1 MQEKNRA
8 ALIALCLGNFVIGTG
23 TLIVPGML
31 PQLSEGL
38 GVSLPVAGQLVTAF
52 AAATCIG
59 APLLAGATSRIDR
72 RVLLI
77 AMQLV
82 FVAGHLG
89 AALLSSFWPMLAV
102 RVLTSVGAALYTA
115 QAASAA
121 ALLVPS
127 AERGR
132 AIAFV
137 FLGWSVASVAGVPL
151 GSYVAAVW
159 GWREGFALVAAG
171 AALGAAGVWLF
182 VPRGLHVQAASAAM
196 WRSLLRDPA
205 AMAIVGVTALF
216 AAAGFGLFAY
226 IVPAAKSFLGASP
239 EMVSGLL
246 GAFGVAGLAGNML
259 AVRYMDRVGP
269 ANVVMFCLVA
279 MLAAHLLWPWSQGS
293 VALVALV
300 MFGCGLGVFACNSSQ
315 QARLAAMAPAAAPVS
330 IALNSSAIY
339 LGQAFGPAAGGILI
353 AHVPGSEGYA
363 LIAAISVPLLA
374 AAIGLSYF
382 ASRRMRAR
390 IPSTSETAHV
400 QGRPVTG

>member
-1 MQEKNRA
+1 MPASGSRA
-8 ALIALCLGNFVIGTG
+8 SLLALCFGNFIIGTG

-31 PQLSEGL
+31 PQLAEGL
-38 GVSLPVAGQLVTAF
+38 GVSLPAAGQLVTAF
-52 AAATCIG
+52 AAATCVG
-59 APLLAGATSRIDR
+59 APLLAGATSRVDR

-82 FVAGHLG
+82 FVAGHLA
-89 AALLSSFWPMLAV
+89 AALISSFWPMLVV

-121 ALLVPS
+121 SLLVPP

-171 AALGAAGVWLF
+171 AAIGAAGIGFL
-182 VPRGLHVQAASAAM
+182 VPRGLRVQAASTAM

-205 AMAIVGVTALF
+205 LMATVGVTALF
-216 AAAGFGLFAY
+216 AGAGFGLFAY

-239 EMVSGLL
+239 EVVSGLL
-246 GAFGVAGLAGNML
+246 LVFGVAGVAGNML
-259 AVRYMDRVGP
+259 AVRYMDRAGA
-269 ANVVMFCLVA
+269 ANIVMACLLA
-279 MLAAHLLWPWSQGS
+279 MLAAHLLWPWSRGS
-293 VALVALV
+293 APLVAVV
-300 MFGCGLGVFACNSSQ
+300 MLGCGLGVFACNSSQ
-315 QARLAAMAPAAAPVS
+315 QTRLAAMAPAAAPVS

-353 AHVPGSEGYA
+353 AHVPGAEGYA
-363 LIAAISVPLLA
+363 LIAAITVPLLL
-374 AAIGLSYF
+374 AAIGLSHF
-382 ASRRMRAR
+382 ASRRMRAYPR
-390 IPSTSETAHV
+390 SAHV